1 MALIWPSNPAAA
13 ATSPT
18 RTSSGKTVAAD
29 GKVFFTNEA
38 GSTLVLD
45 ATQSDYQELARN
57 EIGEEVFA
65 SAAIAQ
71 GRFFVRTAKSLV
83 CIGTK

>member
-1 MALIWPSNPAAA
+1 MQTKLFAV
-13 ATSPT
+13 
-18 RTSSGKTVAAD
+18 RTKNRPCAIAAD

-65 SAAIAQ
+65 LAAIAQ